1 MSPGCGKQ
9 MGVREPIVVVLG
21 HVDSGKTSLL
31 DKIRGTFVA
40 MREAGGITQHV
51 GASLIPAE
59 VIVRVAK
66 TLNIRLEEK
75 LRVPG
80 ILFIDTPGHEAFV
93 NLRRRG
99 GSIADFAILVIDLV
113 KGVEPQTVESL
124 DILRTRRTPFL
135 IAANKIDLLPGWR
148 PQGVLSV
155 LQSLSK
161 QDERVRRSLDEH
173 LYRIIGDLSTMGFRS
188 DRFDR
193 LTDFR
198 RNVAI
203 VPVSA
208 LTGEGVSELIAVLIG
223 LVQQFLISGLEY
235 TEGPA
240 RGVVLEVVEEMGMG
254 ITVNAIIFDGVLR
267 SGDTIV
273 LMGLNKPIVTKVRAL
288 LMPKPLDEMRD
299 PRDRFNQVEEVRPSA
314 GVKIVAPN
322 LEDALP
328 GSPLTVASGN
338 IEEAVEKIR
347 AEVESIRIRSGEEGV
362 VVKADT
368 LGSLEAIVGELEK
381 KSVPV
386 RLGDLGPVSERDVIE
401 ASISSKDP
409 TLRVLL
415 AFNVRLMPEAV
426 EEARRRN
433 VPVFQG
439 KIIYRLIEEF
449 LEWRRLEKQREASMQ
464 LEQIILPGRIR
475 ILPAYVFR
483 RSKPAIVG
491 VKVEAGCIKPG
502 YPLINSK
509 GEKIGV
515 IEQIQKE
522 GKSIPKAEAGEDVAI
537 SIPEGIVGRNLR
549 EDDVLLVD
557 VPSKDASL
565 VNRVFKEQLEPHYF
579 QALDEV
585 TRLKKKENPFY
596 GL

>member
-1 MSPGCGKQ
+1 
-9 MGVREPIVVVLG
+9 
-21 HVDSGKTSLL
+21 
-31 DKIRGTFVA
+31 
-40 MREAGGITQHV
+40 
-51 GASLIPAE
+51 
-59 VIVRVAK
+59 
-66 TLNIRLEEK
+66 
-75 LRVPG
+75 
-80 ILFIDTPGHEAFV
+80 
-93 NLRRRG
+93 
-99 GSIADFAILVIDLV
+99 SIADFAILVIDLV

-124 DILRTRRTPFL
+124 DILRARRTPFL
-135 IAANKIDLLPGWR
+135 IAANKVDLLPGWR

-161 QDERVRRSLDEH
+161 QDDRVKRSLDEH

-240 RGVVLEVVEEMGMG
+240 RGVVLEVVEETGMG
-254 ITVNAIIFDGVLR
+254 TTVNAVIFDGVLR
-267 SGDTIV
+267 SNDTIV
-273 LMGLNKPIVTKVRAL
+273 LMGLNKPIVTRVRAL

-299 PRDRFNQVEEVRPSA
+299 PRDRFNQVDEVRPSA

-338 IEEAVEKIR
+338 IEEAVEKIKS
-347 AEVESIRIRSGEEGV
+347 EVESIRIKSGEEGV

-381 KSVPV
+381 RSIPV

-439 KIIYRLIEEF
+439 RIIYRLIEEF
-449 LEWRRLEKQREASMQ
+449 SE
-464 LEQIILPGRIR
+464 
-475 ILPAYVFR
+475 
-483 RSKPAIVG
+483 
-491 VKVEAGCIKPG
+491 
-502 YPLINSK
+502 
-509 GEKIGV
+509 
-515 IEQIQKE
+515 
-522 GKSIPKAEAGEDVAI
+522 
-537 SIPEGIVGRNLR
+537 
-549 EDDVLLVD
+549 
-557 VPSKDASL
+557 
-565 VNRVFKEQLEPHYF
+565 
-579 QALDEV
+579 
-585 TRLKKKENPFY
+585 
-596 GL
+596 

>member
-1 MSPGCGKQ
+1 MS
-9 MGVREPIVVVLG
+9 VREPIVVVLG

-66 TLNIRLEEK
+66 TLNIRLEER

-124 DILRTRRTPFL
+124 DILRARKTPFL
-135 IAANKIDLLPGWR
+135 IAANKVDLLPGWK

-161 QDERVRRSLDEH
+161 QDERVKRSLDEH
-173 LYRIIGDLSTMGFRS
+173 LYRIIGDLSAMGFRS

-208 LTGEGVSELIAVLIG
+208 VTGEGVSELIAVLIG
-223 LVQQFLISGLEY
+223 LVQQFLISGLECSG
-235 TEGPA
+235 GPA
-240 RGVVLEVVEEMGMG
+240 RGVVLEVVEETGMG
-254 ITVNAIIFDGVLR
+254 TTVNAVIFDGVLR

-273 LMGLNKPIVTKVRAL
+273 LMGLSKPIVTKVRAL

-328 GSPLTVASGN
+328 GSPLTVASGS
-338 IEEAVEKIR
+338 IEEAVR
-347 AEVESIRIRSGEEGV
+347 GVMSEVESIRIRSGEEGV

-368 LGSLEAIVGELEK
+368 LGSLEAMVGELEK
-381 KSVPV
+381 KGVPV

-415 AFNVRLMPEAV
+415 AFNVRVMPEAA

-433 VPVFQG
+433 VPVFHG
-439 KIIYRLIEEF
+439 RIIYRLIEEF
-449 LEWRRLEKQREASMQ
+449 LEWRGQEKQREASMQ
-464 LEQIILPGRIR
+464 LEQLILPARIR

-491 VKVEAGCIKPG
+491 VKVEAGGIKPG
-502 YPLINSK
+502 YPLVNTK

-515 IEQIQKE
+515 IDQIQKE
-522 GKSIPKAEAGEDVAI
+522 GKSVPKAEAGEEVAI

-557 VPSKDASL
+557 VPSRDASL
-565 VNRVFKEQLEPHYF
+565 INRVFKEQLEPHYL
-579 QALDEV
+579 QALEEV
-585 TRLKKKENPFY
+585 SRLKKRENPFY

>member
-1 MSPGCGKQ
+1 

-522 GKSIPKAEAGEDVAI
+522 GKSIPKAEAGEEVAI

>member
-1 MSPGCGKQ
+1 

-75 LRVPG
+75 LKVPG

-124 DILRTRRTPFL
+124 DILRARRTPFL
-135 IAANKIDLLPGWR
+135 IAANKVDLLPGWR
-148 PQGVLSV
+148 PQGSLSL

-161 QDERVRRSLDEH
+161 QDDRVKRSLDEH
-173 LYRIIGDLSTMGFRS
+173 LYRIIGDLSTIGFRS

-223 LVQQFLISGLEY
+223 LVQQFLISSLEY

-240 RGVVLEVVEEMGMG
+240 RGVVLEVVEETGMG
-254 ITVNAIIFDGVLR
+254 TTVNAVIFDGVLR
-267 SGDTIV
+267 SNDTIV
-273 LMGLNKPIVTKVRAL
+273 LMGLNKPIVTRVRAL

-299 PRDRFNQVEEVRPSA
+299 PRDRFNQVDEVRPSA

-328 GSPLTVASGN
+328 GSPLIVASGN
-338 IEEAVEKIR
+338 VEEAVEKIKS
-347 AEVESIRIRSGEEGV
+347 EVESIRIKSSDEGV

-381 KSVPV
+381 KSIPV

-415 AFNVRLMPEAV
+415 AFNVKLMPEAA

-433 VPVFQG
+433 IPVFQG
-439 KIIYRLIEEF
+439 RIIYRLIEEF
-449 LEWRRLEKQREASMQ
+449 SEWRRREKQREASMQ
-464 LEQIILPGRIR
+464 LEQLTLPGRIR

-491 VKVEAGCIKPG
+491 VKVEAGGIKPG
-502 YPLINSK
+502 YPLINTE

-522 GKSIPKAEAGEDVAI
+522 GKSVPKAEAGEEVAI
-537 SIPEGIVGRNLR
+537 SIPEAIVGRNLK

-557 VPSKDASL
+557 VPSRDASL
-565 VNRVFKEQLEPHYF
+565 INRVFKDQLEPHYL
-579 QALDEV
+579 QALEEV
-585 TRLKKKENPFY
+585 ARLKRKENPFY

>member
-1 MSPGCGKQ
+1 

-59 VIVRVAK
+59 VIVGVAK

-99 GSIADFAILVIDLV
+99 GSIADFAILVIDLI

-124 DILRTRRTPFL
+124 DILRARRTPFL
-135 IAANKIDLLPGWR
+135 IAANKLDLLPDWR
-148 PQGVLSV
+148 PQAALSV

-161 QDERVRRSLDEH
+161 QDERVKRSLDDH
-173 LYRIIGDLSTMGFRS
+173 LYRIIGDISTMGFRS

-208 LTGEGVSELIAVLIG
+208 VTGEGVSELMAVLIG
-223 LVQQFLISGLEY
+223 LVQQFLISGLECGG
-235 TEGPA
+235 GPA
-240 RGVVLEVVEEMGMG
+240 RGVVLEVVEETGMG
-254 ITVNAIIFDGVLR
+254 ATVNAVIFDGVLR
-267 SGDTIV
+267 SNDTIV
-273 LMGLNKPIVTKVRAL
+273 LMGLNKPIVTRVRAI

-299 PRDRFNQVEEVRPSA
+299 PRDRFNQVNEVRPSA

-328 GSPLTVASGN
+328 GSPLIVASDSV
-338 IEEAVEKIR
+338 EEAVSR
-347 AEVESIRIRSGEEGV
+347 VMSEVESIRIRSGEEGV
-362 VVKADT
+362 VVKADA

-401 ASISSKDP
+401 TSISARDP

-426 EEARRRN
+426 EEARRRSI
-433 VPVFQG
+433 PIFQG
-439 KIIYRLIEEF
+439 QIIYRLIEEF
-449 LEWRRLEKQREASMQ
+449 LEWRRQEKQREASMQ
-464 LEQIILPGRIR
+464 LEQLILPGRIR
-475 ILPAYVFR
+475 VLPAYVFR

-491 VKVEAGCIKPG
+491 VKVEVGGIKPG
-502 YPLINSK
+502 YPLINLK

-515 IEQIQKE
+515 VEQIQKE
-522 GKSIPKAEAGEDVAI
+522 GKSIAKAEAGEEVAV
-537 SIPEGIVGRNLR
+537 SIPEGVVGRNLR

-557 VPSKDASL
+557 VPSRDASL
-565 VNRVFKEQLEPHYF
+565 INRVFKEQLAPHYL
-579 QALDEV
+579 QALEEV
-585 TRLKKKENPFY
+585 ARLRKRENPFY
-596 GL
+596 GF

>member
-1 MSPGCGKQ
+1 

-40 MREAGGITQHV
+40 IREAGGITQHV

-66 TLNIRLEEK
+66 TLNIRLEER

-99 GSIADFAILVIDLV
+99 GSIADFAILVIDLI

-124 DILRTRRTPFL
+124 DILRSRRTPFL
-135 IAANKIDLLPGWR
+135 IAANKLDLIPGWR
-148 PQGVLSV
+148 SQAGLSV

-161 QDERVRRSLDEH
+161 QDERVRSSVDEH

-193 LTDFR
+193 ITDFR

-208 LTGEGVSELIAVLIG
+208 VTGEGVSELIAVLIG
-223 LVQQFLISGLEY
+223 LVQQFLISGLECS
-235 TEGPA
+235 EGPA
-240 RGVVLEVVEEMGMG
+240 RGVVLEVVEETGMG
-254 ITVNAIIFDGVLR
+254 TTVNAVIFDGVLR
-267 SGDTIV
+267 SNDTIV
-273 LMGLNKPIVTKVRAL
+273 LMGLNKPIVTRVRAL

-328 GSPLTVASGN
+328 GSPLTVASGS
-338 IEEAVEKIR
+338 IEEAVKGVMS
-347 AEVESIRIRSGEEGV
+347 EVESIRIRSGEEGV
-362 VVKADT
+362 VVKADA

-381 KSVPV
+381 RGVPV

-401 ASISSKDP
+401 ASISSKDS

-415 AFNVRLMPEAV
+415 AFNVRLMPEAA

-439 KIIYRLIEEF
+439 RIIYRLIEEF
-449 LEWRRLEKQREASMQ
+449 LEWRRQEKQREASLQ
-464 LEQIILPGRIR
+464 LEQLILPGRIR
-475 ILPAYVFR
+475 ILPAYIFR
-483 RSKPAIVG
+483 RSRPAIVG
-491 VKVEAGCIKPG
+491 VRVEAGGIKPG
-502 YPLINSK
+502 YPLINLK

-522 GKSIPKAEAGEDVAI
+522 GKSVPKAEAGEEVAV
-537 SIPEGIVGRNLR
+537 SIPEGVVGRNLK
-549 EDDVLLVD
+549 EEDVLLVD
-557 VPSKDASL
+557 VPSRDASII
-565 VNRVFKEQLEPHYF
+565 NRVFKDRLEPHYL
-579 QALDEV
+579 QALEEV
-585 TRLKKKENPFY
+585 ARLKKRENPFY

>member
-1 MSPGCGKQ
+1 

-99 GSIADFAILVIDLV
+99 GSIADFAILVIDLL

-124 DILRTRRTPFL
+124 DILRARRTPFL
-135 IAANKIDLLPGWR
+135 IAANKVDLLPGWR

-161 QDERVRRSLDEH
+161 QDDRVKRSLDEH

-240 RGVVLEVVEEMGMG
+240 RGVVLEVVEETGMG
-254 ITVNAIIFDGVLR
+254 TTVNAVIFDGVLR
-267 SGDTIV
+267 SNDTIV
-273 LMGLNKPIVTKVRAL
+273 LMGMSRPIVTRVRAL

-299 PRDRFNQVEEVRPSA
+299 PRDRFNQVDEVRPSA

-328 GSPLTVASGN
+328 GSPLIVASGN
-338 IEEAVEKIR
+338 VEEAVEKIKS
-347 AEVESIRIRSGEEGV
+347 EVESIRIKSGEEGV

-381 KSVPV
+381 RSIPV

-426 EEARRRN
+426 EEARRRS

-439 KIIYRLIEEF
+439 RIIYRLIEEF
-449 LEWRRLEKQREASMQ
+449 SEWRRREKQREASMQ
-464 LEQIILPGRIR
+464 LEQLILPGRIR

-491 VKVEAGCIKPG
+491 VRVEAGCIKPG
-502 YPLINSK
+502 CPLINTE

-522 GKSIPKAEAGEDVAI
+522 GKSVPRAEAGEEVAI

-565 VNRVFKEQLEPHYF
+565 INRVFKDQLEPHYF
-579 QALDEV
+579 QALEEV
-585 TRLKKKENPFY
+585 ARLKKKENPFY

>member
-1 MSPGCGKQ
+1 

-99 GSIADFAILVIDLV
+99 GSIADFAILVIDLL

-124 DILRTRRTPFL
+124 DILRARRTPFL
-135 IAANKIDLLPGWR
+135 IAANKVDLLPGWR

-161 QDERVRRSLDEH
+161 QDDRVKRSLDEH

-240 RGVVLEVVEEMGMG
+240 RGVVLEVVEETGMG
-254 ITVNAIIFDGVLR
+254 TTVNAVIFDGVLR
-267 SGDTIV
+267 SNDTIV
-273 LMGLNKPIVTKVRAL
+273 LMGISRPIVTRVRAL

-299 PRDRFNQVEEVRPSA
+299 PRDRFNQVDEVRPSA

-338 IEEAVEKIR
+338 VEEAVEKIKS
-347 AEVESIRIRSGEEGV
+347 EVESIRIKSGEEGV

-381 KSVPV
+381 RSIPV

-426 EEARRRN
+426 EEARRRS

-439 KIIYRLIEEF
+439 RIIYRLIEEF
-449 LEWRRLEKQREASMQ
+449 SEWRRREKQREASMQ
-464 LEQIILPGRIR
+464 LEQLILPGRIR

-502 YPLINSK
+502 YPLINTE

-522 GKSIPKAEAGEDVAI
+522 GKSVPRAEAGEEVAI

-565 VNRVFKEQLEPHYF
+565 INRVFKDQLEPHYF
-579 QALDEV
+579 QALEEV
-585 TRLKKKENPFY
+585 AKLKKKENPFY

>member
-1 MSPGCGKQ
+1 

-99 GSIADFAILVIDLV
+99 GSIADFAILVIDLL

-124 DILRTRRTPFL
+124 DILRARRTPFL
-135 IAANKIDLLPGWR
+135 IAANKVDLLPGWR

-161 QDERVRRSLDEH
+161 QDDRVKRSLDEH

-240 RGVVLEVVEEMGMG
+240 RGVVLEVVEETGMG
-254 ITVNAIIFDGVLR
+254 TTVNAVIFDGVLR
-267 SGDTIV
+267 SNDTIV
-273 LMGLNKPIVTKVRAL
+273 LMGMSRPIVTRVRAL

-299 PRDRFNQVEEVRPSA
+299 PRDRFNQVDEVRPSA

-338 IEEAVEKIR
+338 VEEAVKKIKS
-347 AEVESIRIRSGEEGV
+347 EVESIRIKSGEEGV

-381 KSVPV
+381 RSIPV

-426 EEARRRN
+426 EEARRRS

-439 KIIYRLIEEF
+439 RIIYRLIEEF
-449 LEWRRLEKQREASMQ
+449 SEWRRREKQREASMQ
-464 LEQIILPGRIR
+464 LEQLILPGRIR

-491 VKVEAGCIKPG
+491 VRVEAGCIKPG
-502 YPLINSK
+502 CPLINTE

-522 GKSIPKAEAGEDVAI
+522 GKSVPRAEAGEEVAI

-565 VNRVFKEQLEPHYF
+565 INRVFKDQLEPHYF
-579 QALDEV
+579 QALEEV
-585 TRLKKKENPFY
+585 ARLKKKENPFY

>member
-1 MSPGCGKQ
+1 

-66 TLNIRLEEK
+66 TLNIRLEER

-124 DILRTRRTPFL
+124 DILRARKTPFL
-135 IAANKIDLLPGWR
+135 IAANKVDLLPGWK

-161 QDERVRRSLDEH
+161 QDERVKRSLDEH
-173 LYRIIGDLSTMGFRS
+173 LYRIIGDLSAMGFRS

-208 LTGEGVSELIAVLIG
+208 VTGEGVSELIAVLIG
-223 LVQQFLISGLEY
+223 LVQQFLISGLECS
-235 TEGPA
+235 EGPA
-240 RGVVLEVVEEMGMG
+240 RGVVLEVVEETGMG
-254 ITVNAIIFDGVLR
+254 TTLNAVIFDGVLR

-273 LMGLNKPIVTKVRAL
+273 LMGLSKPIVTKVRAL

-328 GSPLTVASGN
+328 GSPLTVASGS
-338 IEEAVEKIR
+338 IEEAVR
-347 AEVESIRIRSGEEGV
+347 GVMSEVESIRIRSGEEGV

-368 LGSLEAIVGELEK
+368 LGSLEAMVGELEK

-415 AFNVRLMPEAV
+415 AFNVRVMPEAA

-433 VPVFQG
+433 VPVFHG
-439 KIIYRLIEEF
+439 RIIYRLIEEF
-449 LEWRRLEKQREASMQ
+449 LEWRRQEKQREASMQ
-464 LEQIILPGRIR
+464 LEQLILPARIR

-491 VKVEAGCIKPG
+491 VKVEAGGIKPG
-502 YPLINSK
+502 YPLVNTK

-515 IEQIQKE
+515 IDQIQKE
-522 GKSIPKAEAGEDVAI
+522 GKSVPKAEAGEEVAI

-557 VPSKDASL
+557 VPSRDASL
-565 VNRVFKEQLEPHYF
+565 INRVFKEQLEPHYL
-579 QALDEV
+579 QALEEV
-585 TRLKKKENPFY
+585 SRLKKRENPFY

>member
-1 MSPGCGKQ
+1 MS
-9 MGVREPIVVVLG
+9 VREPIVVVLG

-66 TLNIRLEEK
+66 TLNIRLEER

-124 DILRTRRTPFL
+124 DILRARKTPFL
-135 IAANKIDLLPGWR
+135 IAANKVDLLPGWK

-161 QDERVRRSLDEH
+161 QDERVKRSLDEH
-173 LYRIIGDLSTMGFRS
+173 LYRIIGDLSAMGFRS

-208 LTGEGVSELIAVLIG
+208 VTGEGVSELIAVLIG
-223 LVQQFLISGLEY
+223 LVQQFLISGLECS
-235 TEGPA
+235 EGPA
-240 RGVVLEVVEEMGMG
+240 RGVVLEVVEETGMG
-254 ITVNAIIFDGVLR
+254 TTVNAVIFDGVLR

-273 LMGLNKPIVTKVRAL
+273 LMGLSKPIVTKVRAL

-328 GSPLTVASGN
+328 GSPLTVASGS
-338 IEEAVEKIR
+338 IEEAVR
-347 AEVESIRIRSGEEGV
+347 GVMSEVESIRIRSGEEGV

-368 LGSLEAIVGELEK
+368 LGSLEAMVGELEK
-381 KSVPV
+381 KGVPV

-415 AFNVRLMPEAV
+415 AFNVRVMPEAA

-433 VPVFQG
+433 VPVFHG
-439 KIIYRLIEEF
+439 RIIYRLIEEF
-449 LEWRRLEKQREASMQ
+449 LEWRRQEKQREASMQ
-464 LEQIILPGRIR
+464 LEQLILPARIR

-491 VKVEAGCIKPG
+491 VKVEAGGIKPG
-502 YPLINSK
+502 YPLVNTK

-515 IEQIQKE
+515 IDQIQKE
-522 GKSIPKAEAGEDVAI
+522 GKSVPKAEAGEEVAI

-557 VPSKDASL
+557 VPSRDASL
-565 VNRVFKEQLEPHYF
+565 INRVFKEQLEPHYL
-579 QALDEV
+579 QALEEV
-585 TRLKKKENPFY
+585 SRLKKRENPFY

>member
-1 MSPGCGKQ
+1 

-99 GSIADFAILVIDLV
+99 GSIADFAILVIDLL

-124 DILRTRRTPFL
+124 DILRARRTPFL
-135 IAANKIDLLPGWR
+135 IAANKVDLLPGWR

-161 QDERVRRSLDEH
+161 QDDRVKRSLDEH

-240 RGVVLEVVEEMGMG
+240 RGVVLEVVEETGMG
-254 ITVNAIIFDGVLR
+254 TTVNAVIFDGVLR
-267 SGDTIV
+267 SNDTIV
-273 LMGLNKPIVTKVRAL
+273 LMGISRPIVTRVRAL

-299 PRDRFNQVEEVRPSA
+299 PRDRFNQVDEVRPSA

-338 IEEAVEKIR
+338 VEEAVEKIKS
-347 AEVESIRIRSGEEGV
+347 EVESIRIKSGEEGV

-381 KSVPV
+381 RSIPV

-426 EEARRRN
+426 EEARRRS

-439 KIIYRLIEEF
+439 RIIYRLIEEF
-449 LEWRRLEKQREASMQ
+449 SEWRRREKQREASMQ
-464 LEQIILPGRIR
+464 LEQLILPGRIR

-491 VKVEAGCIKPG
+491 VRVEAGCIKPG
-502 YPLINSK
+502 CPLINTE

-522 GKSIPKAEAGEDVAI
+522 GKSVPRAEAGEEVAI

-565 VNRVFKEQLEPHYF
+565 INRVFKDQLEPHYF
-579 QALDEV
+579 QALEEV
-585 TRLKKKENPFY
+585 AKLKKKENPFY

>member
-1 MSPGCGKQ
+1 

-99 GSIADFAILVIDLV
+99 GSIADFAILVIDLL

-124 DILRTRRTPFL
+124 DILRARRTPFL
-135 IAANKIDLLPGWR
+135 IAANKVDLLPGWR

-161 QDERVRRSLDEH
+161 QDDRVKRSLDEH

-235 TEGPA
+235 NEGPA
-240 RGVVLEVVEEMGMG
+240 RGVVLEVVEETGMG
-254 ITVNAIIFDGVLR
+254 TTVNAVIFDGVLR
-267 SGDTIV
+267 SNDTIV
-273 LMGLNKPIVTKVRAL
+273 LMGMSRPIVTRVRAL

-299 PRDRFNQVEEVRPSA
+299 PRDRFNQVDEVRPSA

-338 IEEAVEKIR
+338 VEEAVEKIKS
-347 AEVESIRIRSGEEGV
+347 EVESIRIKSGEEGV

-381 KSVPV
+381 RSIPV

-426 EEARRRN
+426 EEARRRS

-439 KIIYRLIEEF
+439 RIIYRLIEEF
-449 LEWRRLEKQREASMQ
+449 SEWRRREKQREASMQ
-464 LEQIILPGRIR
+464 LEQLILPGRIR

-502 YPLINSK
+502 YPLINTE

-522 GKSIPKAEAGEDVAI
+522 GKSVPRAEAGEEVAI

-565 VNRVFKEQLEPHYF
+565 INRVFKDQLEPHYF
-579 QALDEV
+579 QALEEV
-585 TRLKKKENPFY
+585 AKLKKKENPFY

>member
-1 MSPGCGKQ
+1 

-99 GSIADFAILVIDLV
+99 GSIADFAILVIDLL

-124 DILRTRRTPFL
+124 DILRARRTPFL
-135 IAANKIDLLPGWR
+135 IAANKVDLLPGWR

-161 QDERVRRSLDEH
+161 QDDRVKRSLDEH

-240 RGVVLEVVEEMGMG
+240 RGVVLEVVEETGMG
-254 ITVNAIIFDGVLR
+254 TTVNAVIFDGVLR
-267 SGDTIV
+267 SNDTIV
-273 LMGLNKPIVTKVRAL
+273 LMGVSRPIVTRVRAL

-299 PRDRFNQVEEVRPSA
+299 PRDRFNQVDEVRPSA

-328 GSPLTVASGN
+328 GSPLIVASGN
-338 IEEAVEKIR
+338 VEEAVEKIKS
-347 AEVESIRIRSGEEGV
+347 EVESIRIKSGEEGV

-381 KSVPV
+381 RSIPV

-426 EEARRRN
+426 EEARRRS

-439 KIIYRLIEEF
+439 RIIYRLIEEF
-449 LEWRRLEKQREASMQ
+449 SEWRRREKQREASMQ
-464 LEQIILPGRIR
+464 LEQLILPGRIR

-491 VKVEAGCIKPG
+491 VRVEAGCIKPG
-502 YPLINSK
+502 CPLINTE

-522 GKSIPKAEAGEDVAI
+522 GKSVPRAEAGEEVAI

-565 VNRVFKEQLEPHYF
+565 INRVFKDQLEPHYF
-579 QALDEV
+579 QALEEV
-585 TRLKKKENPFY
+585 ARLKKKENPFY

>member
-1 MSPGCGKQ
+1 

-66 TLNIRLEEK
+66 TLNIRLEER

-124 DILRTRRTPFL
+124 DILRARKTPFL
-135 IAANKIDLLPGWR
+135 IAANKVDLLPGWK

-161 QDERVRRSLDEH
+161 QDERVKRSLDEH
-173 LYRIIGDLSTMGFRS
+173 LYRIIGDLSAMGFRS

-208 LTGEGVSELIAVLIG
+208 VTGEGVSELIAVLIG
-223 LVQQFLISGLEY
+223 LVQQFLISGLECS
-235 TEGPA
+235 EGPA
-240 RGVVLEVVEEMGMG
+240 KGVVLEVVEETGMG
-254 ITVNAIIFDGVLR
+254 TTVNAVIFDGVLR

-273 LMGLNKPIVTKVRAL
+273 LMGLSKPIVTKVRAL

-328 GSPLTVASGN
+328 GSPLTVASGS
-338 IEEAVEKIR
+338 IEEAVR
-347 AEVESIRIRSGEEGV
+347 GVMSEVESIRIRSGEEGV

-368 LGSLEAIVGELEK
+368 LGSLEAMVGELEK

-415 AFNVRLMPEAV
+415 AFNVRVMPEAA

-433 VPVFQG
+433 VPVFHG
-439 KIIYRLIEEF
+439 RIIFRLIEEF
-449 LEWRRLEKQREASMQ
+449 LEWRRQEKQREASMQ
-464 LEQIILPGRIR
+464 LEQLILPARIR

-491 VKVEAGCIKPG
+491 VKVEAGGIKPG
-502 YPLINSK
+502 YPLINAK

-515 IEQIQKE
+515 IDQIQKE
-522 GKSIPKAEAGEDVAI
+522 GKSVPKAEAGEEVAI

-557 VPSKDASL
+557 VPSRDASL
-565 VNRVFKEQLEPHYF
+565 INKVFKEQLEPHYL
-579 QALDEV
+579 QALEEV
-585 TRLKKKENPFY
+585 SRLKKRENPFY

>member
-1 MSPGCGKQ
+1 MSRVRKQ

-99 GSIADFAILVIDLV
+99 GSIADFAILVIDLL

-124 DILRTRRTPFL
+124 DILRARRTPFL
-135 IAANKIDLLPGWR
+135 IAANKVDLLPGWR

-161 QDERVRRSLDEH
+161 QDDRVKRSLDEH

-240 RGVVLEVVEEMGMG
+240 RGVVLEVVEETGMG
-254 ITVNAIIFDGVLR
+254 TTVNAVIFDGVLR
-267 SGDTIV
+267 SNDTIV
-273 LMGLNKPIVTKVRAL
+273 LMGMSRPIVTRVRAL

-299 PRDRFNQVEEVRPSA
+299 PRDRFNQVDEVRPSA

-328 GSPLTVASGN
+328 GSPLIVASGN
-338 IEEAVEKIR
+338 VEEAVEKIKS
-347 AEVESIRIRSGEEGV
+347 EVESIRIKSGEEGV

-381 KSVPV
+381 RSIPV

-426 EEARRRN
+426 EEARRRS

-439 KIIYRLIEEF
+439 RIIYRLIEEF
-449 LEWRRLEKQREASMQ
+449 SEWRRREKQREASMQ
-464 LEQIILPGRIR
+464 LEQLILPGRIR

-491 VKVEAGCIKPG
+491 VRVEAGCIKPG
-502 YPLINSK
+502 CPLINTE

-522 GKSIPKAEAGEDVAI
+522 GKSVPRAEAGEEVAI

-565 VNRVFKEQLEPHYF
+565 INRVFKDQLEPHYF
-579 QALDEV
+579 QALEEV
-585 TRLKKKENPFY
+585 ARLKKKENPFY

>member
-1 MSPGCGKQ
+1 MS
-9 MGVREPIVVVLG
+9 VREPIVVVLG

-66 TLNIRLEEK
+66 TLNIRLEER

-124 DILRTRRTPFL
+124 DILRARKTPFL
-135 IAANKIDLLPGWR
+135 IAANKVDLLPGWK

-161 QDERVRRSLDEH
+161 QDERVKRSLDEH
-173 LYRIIGDLSTMGFRS
+173 LYRIIGDLSAMGFRS

-208 LTGEGVSELIAVLIG
+208 VTGEGVSELIAVLIG
-223 LVQQFLISGLEY
+223 LVQQFLISGLECSG
-235 TEGPA
+235 GPA
-240 RGVVLEVVEEMGMG
+240 RGVVLEVVEETGMG
-254 ITVNAIIFDGVLR
+254 TTVNAVIFDGVLR

-273 LMGLNKPIVTKVRAL
+273 LMGLSKPIVTKVRAL

-328 GSPLTVASGN
+328 GSPLTVASGS
-338 IEEAVEKIR
+338 IEEAVR
-347 AEVESIRIRSGEEGV
+347 GVMSEVESIRIRSGEEGV

-368 LGSLEAIVGELEK
+368 LGSLEAMVGELEK
-381 KSVPV
+381 KGVPV

-415 AFNVRLMPEAV
+415 AFNVRVMPEAA

-433 VPVFQG
+433 VPVFHG
-439 KIIYRLIEEF
+439 RIIYRLIEEF
-449 LEWRRLEKQREASMQ
+449 LEWRRQEKQREASMQ
-464 LEQIILPGRIR
+464 LEQLILPARIR

-491 VKVEAGCIKPG
+491 VKVEAGGIKPG
-502 YPLINSK
+502 YPLVNTK

-515 IEQIQKE
+515 IDQIQKE
-522 GKSIPKAEAGEDVAI
+522 GKSVPKAEAGEEVAI

-557 VPSKDASL
+557 VPSRDASL
-565 VNRVFKEQLEPHYF
+565 INRVFKEQLEPHYL
-579 QALDEV
+579 QALEEV
-585 TRLKKKENPFY
+585 SRLKKRENPFY

>member
-1 MSPGCGKQ
+1 

-381 KSVPV
+381 KCVPV

-522 GKSIPKAEAGEDVAI
+522 GKSIPKAEAGEEVAI

>member
-299 PRDRFNQVEEVRPSA
+299 PRDRFNQVEEVRSSA